1 MLTLF
6 GKGLSLPGA
15 FDGVKFLFSPQWE
28 KLAEPRVWYAAVTQS
43 FFSLSVGFGSIIT
56 FSSYNRF
63 EHDIYRDATIISIA
77 DTLTS
82 ILAGVIT
89 FSILGHLAA
98 ELGMP
103 IDHVIKSGTGLA
115 FITYPEV
122 VAKFGFA
129 PQLFAV
135 LFFLMLITLGM
146 GSAVGLCNVVVTVIK
161 DAFPGLSKSTA
172 AGLICLAGM
181 LIGMVFTTPGGQ
193 PLLELVDYY
202 GGSLLILVM
211 ALSEVMAL
219 TWVYGREKL
228 MKDLNFMLDCDLGI
242 YWKFCWFYF
251 IPVSLSCI
259 LAYTLVFYKPVDY
272 ADIDLPLGAQ
282 LAGWSIFVI
291 GVLIILGFMSAEY
304 VRHHYIHKHSSRDDE
319 SDSTSLSGWR
329 QWRDRLV
336 HVVVAMFSPLES
348 WGPSSHPHRSQWLN
362 LSDDNIDSGSRGRVG
377 VATISNTYAREM
389 DLIEEEEAG
398 ADKSDNLEEK
408 ESPKLRMK
416 V

>member
-1 MLTLF
+1 
-6 GKGLSLPGA
+6 
-15 FDGVKFLFSPQWE
+15 
-28 KLAEPRVWYAAVTQS
+28 
-43 FFSLSVGFGSIIT
+43 
-56 FSSYNRF
+56 
-63 EHDIYRDATIISIA
+63 
-77 DTLTS
+77 
-82 ILAGVIT
+82 
-89 FSILGHLAA
+89 
-98 ELGMP
+98 MP
-103 IDHVIKSGTGLA
+103 IDNVIKSGTGLA

-122 VAKFGFA
+122 VAKFAYA

-181 LIGMVFTTPGGQ
+181 LIGIVFTTPGGQ

-259 LAYTLVFYKPVDY
+259 LAYTLVFYKPVNY
-272 ADIDLPLGAQ
+272 ADIELPMGAQ
-282 LAGWSIFVI
+282 LAGWFIFVI

-304 VRHHYIHKHSSRDDE
+304 VRHHYIHKHSSMYDE
-319 SDSTSLSGWR
+319 SDNTSLSGWR
-329 QWRDRLV
+329 QWRDRLL
-336 HVVVAMFSPLES
+336 HVLGAMFSPLES

-362 LSDDNIDSGSRGRVG
+362 LSDDNIDTGSSGRVG
-377 VATISNTYAREM
+377 VTKISNTYAREM
-389 DLIEEEEAG
+389 DLIEEEGVGAEAG
-398 ADKSDNLEEK
+398 KNANLEEK